1 MLEKD
6 EFLKAYRSI
15 NAQLRKKFVGFRQE
29 VRRPNVIDAVDGFE
43 NLGRKQLDLG
53 FTELSA
59 ACRLAAA
66 QLERS
71 VSINAVSNNGTR
83 QGVEYNNLY
92 VESARTFCFTNQQLV
107 IYECYEGAIGST
119 NDTCL
124 AWFTSMEAGQTALC
138 LNDYPNAIS
147 FFTKAFKLSQ
157 NEIEKNLSGDC
168 LISSFIH
175 QGSFR
180 EALKILAAIKPNQ
193 ENMITQILL
202 ALNLQRCGDFQ
213 LDQILPATVQNP
225 EDCIQPQSLQ
235 YAIEA
240 LKLGELDETSAQEIW
255 SYLNLD
261 QQQLL
266 LCLSNLM

>member
-1 MLEKD
+1 MDMLEKD
-6 EFLKAYRSI
+6 EFLKTYRSI

-29 VRRPNVIDAVDGFE
+29 VRRPNVTDAVDGFE
-43 NLGRKQLDLG
+43 NLSRKQLDLG

-59 ACRLAAA
+59 ECRLAAA

-71 VSINAVSNNGTR
+71 VSTNAVSNNGTR
-83 QGVEYNNLY
+83 QVAEYNNLY
-92 VESARTFCFTNQQLV
+92 VESARTFCFTNQQLPV
-107 IYECYEGAIGST
+107 YECYEGAIGST

-124 AWFTSMEAGQTALC
+124 AWFTSMEAGQTALS

-147 FFTKAFKLSQ
+147 FFTKAFKLTQ
-157 NEIEKNLSGDC
+157 NEMEKNLSGDR
-168 LISSFIH
+168 LISSFIC

-180 EALKILAAIKPNQ
+180 EALKILGVIQPNPR
-193 ENMITQILL
+193 NILTQILL
-202 ALNLQRCGDFQ
+202 VLILQRCGDFQ
-213 LDQILPATVQNP
+213 LETLFLPAIEN
-225 EDCIQPQSLQ
+225 CIQPQSLQ

-266 LCLSNLM
+266 LCLSNLI